1 MGRDTETKPGKG
13 SDASKGSGKGTKGD
27 RPPHRDKHRHHHDDG
42 CGCGCNIDIQITDP
56 GEVNIYNCTSPPG
69 DGTKGDGGKGDGDDE
84 GDGGRCPWP
93 EGTCIPVAAGAKHK
107 LSREQKLA
115 RLAEGTPV
123 PSAVA
128 ASVIQMMRRYRHG
141 KSAGNDLEASV
152 FPIFG
157 KISGDLLDCTLSA
170 FESAPKNL
178 ISKLFD
184 QSLLTDPGQP
194 LDESVLTKAL
204 GDEILQRMGLLVF
217 NDPQGMGQERP
228 GKMRVEPPEGEI
240 TPAQVRICKING
252 LRTANWVP
260 DLSPGDWTPDEIQ
273 HQCTTQIVNG
283 QPILDCEVQSSNCP
297 GNTLNGGVCG
307 RVLNVAY
314 GDGILLEG
322 VNFFS
327 VDAKVRFS
335 DPQTGNPVRDVDTQ
349 VWGDVDTPVTD
360 SNGQLIND
368 CRVDDRLTF
377 SIPDDLAPGT
387 YWIQVVVPNT
397 TGISQYG
404 PELTSTTEFLNV
416 VPSPNERF
424 EIVTEWISARE
435 ETSPAWWGS
444 DEVGLHTMAAAFDTN
459 LQLIDMPDFIDPS
472 FRPLAQDRRFK
483 DLESVD
489 FDSGTSRDITRP
501 VFQPDKPWL
510 GMTLVVLGDE
520 IDSSSAYHHEV
531 TSTWDNFV
539 NIVKEELPYISAA
552 LGGAGGDL
560 LKNFSWTKVIVE
572 GIALLILAGID
583 ALIAW
588 WAPAD
593 PIIRDTIALSI
604 NDFATLTSANSPAPA
619 PTTYDQPDGIKVD
632 VNKTIPPV
640 KGPLEY
646 HETRQYRCAD
656 QDSAYEIKYRFA
668 RTA

>member
-1 MGRDTETKPGKG
+1 MSRETGKGKGADQGKGATKGNGAAKGRRGGRD
-13 SDASKGSGKGTKGD
+13 D
-27 RPPHRDKHRHHHDDG
+27 
-42 CGCGCNIDIQITDP
+42 CGCCDIDIQITDP

-69 DGTKGDGGKGDGDDE
+69 KGKPSDGGE
-84 GDGGRCPWP
+84 GDGGGGCPWP
-93 EGTCIPVAAGAKHK
+93 VGTCIPVAAGAKHK
-107 LSREQKLA
+107 LSREQKLSRA
-115 RLAEGTPV
+115 AEGTPV

-128 ASVIQMMRRYRHG
+128 ASVIQMMRRYRRG
-141 KSAGNDLEASV
+141 DSPGNDLEASV
-152 FPIFG
+152 FPVFG
-157 KISGDLLDCTLSA
+157 EISGDLLDCTLSA
-170 FESAPKNL
+170 FDSAPKQL

-184 QSLLTDPGQP
+184 QSLLADPSHP
-194 LDESVLTKAL
+194 LDEDVLTTAL

-228 GKMRVEPPEGEI
+228 GKVRVVPPEGEI
-240 TPAQVRICKING
+240 TPFQVRICKING

-273 HQCTTQIVNG
+273 HQCSVQFVNNE
-283 QPILDCEVQSSNCP
+283 PILDCEVQSPPCP
-297 GNTLNGGVCG
+297 GNTLNGGACG
-307 RVLNVAY
+307 RVLDVAY

-322 VNFFS
+322 VNYYS

-349 VWGDVDTPVTD
+349 VWGDVDTPLND
-360 SNGQLIND
+360 ANGNLIAD

-397 TGISQYG
+397 TGIPGYG
-404 PELTSTTEFLNV
+404 TELTSNTEFLNV
-416 VPSPNERF
+416 VPSPTDRF
-424 EIVTEWISARE
+424 EIVTEWINARQ

-444 DEVGLHTMAAAFDTN
+444 DEVGLHTMSTAWAVSPQDGTVE
-459 LQLIDMPDFIDPS
+459 LIDLPS
-472 FRPLAQDRRFK
+472 LKPGDSSRDIGQDVRFT
-483 DLESVD
+483 DLENVD
-489 FDSGTSRDITRP
+489 FDSGTHRDITRP
-501 VFQPDKPWL
+501 VFKPDQFWL
-510 GMTLVVLGDE
+510 GMTMVVLGDE
-520 IDSSSAYHHEV
+520 IDSSYAYHHEV
-531 TSTWDNFV
+531 TSYWDSF
-539 NIVKEELPYISAA
+539 IRTVKLELPYISAA

-560 LKNFSWTKVIVE
+560 LRNFSWTKVIVE
-572 GIALLILAGID
+572 AIALLILVGID
-583 ALIAW
+583 LLIAW

-593 PIIRDTIALSI
+593 PIIRDTIALSV
-604 NDFATLTSANSPAPA
+604 NDFATLTSANAPAPA
-619 PTTYDQPDGIKVD
+619 PTTYSAPQGIEVD
-632 VNKTIPPV
+632 INKTIPPV